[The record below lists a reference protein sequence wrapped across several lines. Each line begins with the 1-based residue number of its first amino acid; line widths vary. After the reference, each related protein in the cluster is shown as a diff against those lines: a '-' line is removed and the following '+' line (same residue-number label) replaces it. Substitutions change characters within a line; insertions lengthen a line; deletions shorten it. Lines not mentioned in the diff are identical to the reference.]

1 MSARGNAAV
10 KPVGVDPEKLEA
22 IKQGKKLKSETGA
35 TQNKKVTVT
44 KSGDKII
51 AVEKEKKFEEAGVTR
66 KKRNY
71 VMYES
76 KLGTEKEKNLKKID
90 EPKAKPKPKPAE
102 PKPRQEEKIIQ
113 KKKKVQYLDNYQYHE
128 TKNIKDNNPNRV
140 SIVTHQRLGD
150 IVGGSYEETTFQK
163 RTMTDSGKGP
173 RLYSQQSTKT
183 TTRKDAKGQP
193 TTKTK
198 TTTVQRTTTGSRTLP
213 AKSQQQR
220 KEIKKVSTNTN
231 LRSAPK
237 KPAPPQ
243 RSASASKSRTTTTTK
258 TTTKTTTTKTTGGK
272 PVTTVKKVT
281 RTQSAGKARKH

>member
-1 MSARGNAAV
+1 MKRTV
-10 KPVGVDPEKLEA
+10 KAPVVSQSKLEQ
-22 IKQGKKLKSETGA
+22 IKSGS
-35 TQNKKVTVT
+35 KKVTQLGGVSQNQKIVQGKGGKYHVT
-44 KSGDKII
+44 
-51 AVEKEKKFEEAGVTR
+51 ETEKKFEETGVRR
-66 KKRNY
+66 KKKNY

-90 EPKAKPKPKPAE
+90 EPKPKPKPKPAQ

-128 TKNIKDNNPNRV
+128 TKNIKDKNPNRV

-183 TTRKDAKGQP
+183 STRKDARGQP

-198 TTTVQRTTTGSRTLP
+198 TTTIQRTSTGSRTLP

-220 KEIKKVSTNTN
+220 KEIKKVSTNVN

-237 KPAPPQ
+237 RPAPQ
-243 RSASASKSRTTTTTK
+243 RSSSASKSRTTTK
-258 TTTKTTTTKTTGGK
+258 TTTKTTTTRTTGGK

-281 RTQSAGKARKH
+281 RTQSAGKARRH

>member
-1 MSARGNAAV
+1 MKRTV
-10 KPVGVDPEKLEA
+10 KAPVVSQSKLEQ
-22 IKQGKKLKSETGA
+22 IKSGS
-35 TQNKKVTVT
+35 KKVTQLGGVSQNQKIVQGKGGKYHVT
-44 KSGDKII
+44 
-51 AVEKEKKFEEAGVTR
+51 ETEKKFEETGVRR
-66 KKRNY
+66 KKKNY

-90 EPKAKPKPKPAE
+90 EPKAKPKPKPAK

-128 TKNIKDNNPNRV
+128 TKNIKDKNPNRV

-220 KEIKKVSTNTN
+220 KEIKKVSTNVN

-237 KPAPPQ
+237 RPAPQ
-243 RSASASKSRTTTTTK
+243 RSSSASKSRTTTK
-258 TTTKTTTTKTTGGK
+258 TTTKTTTTRTTGGK